1 MGNVPVQ
8 VHAFV
13 KGHEG
18 AQADEGG
25 LTEKLVASLPFS
37 ATSTSGPNVRDL
49 TFTPRHRR
57 TAPGRFLILLSL
69 SPSPGRASGWTGG
82 SG

>member
-1 MGNVPVQ
+1 MGNVLVQ

-18 AQADEGG
+18 AEADEGG

-49 TFTPRHRR
+49 TFTPRH
-57 TAPGRFLILLSL
+57 
-69 SPSPGRASGWTGG
+69 
-82 SG
+82 